1 MDEEAKK
8 IESALGPINAQL
20 FKDIRAEA
28 EALLSIPKAGKGR
41 GKKKKGTTRDAR
53 LKSALDLVA
62 RCGAA
67 MVPPPEALIQFLSE
81 AVGVSPNMI
90 PADRQKPK
98 LTSVRQAI
106 AEADAAAWGSTM
118 KSPREL
124 AGDIGVAERTVRN
137 FRKHAIYGVAVMAC
151 LEPLILK
158 RVGKDWFDPDKEGA
172 SKGWDDIINVEAKIR
187 QWAEGQEYPTDMFP
201 AIERVFNDATEL
213 AAHLIKKRL
222 IPAAIL
228 EKEGLRKS
236 NSE

>member
-81 AVGVSPNMI
+81 AVGSAPDVI